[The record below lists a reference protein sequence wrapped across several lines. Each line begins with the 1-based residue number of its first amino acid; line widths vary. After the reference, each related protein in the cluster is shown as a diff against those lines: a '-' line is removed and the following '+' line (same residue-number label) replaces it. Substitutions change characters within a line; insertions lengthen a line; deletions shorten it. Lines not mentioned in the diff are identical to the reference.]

1 MAASGAGATLEAA
14 AVEATVSINTIIAAE
29 GGSANR
35 RAFRVGRTRPA
46 EGDIAAASAAANRL
60 TDAIITIEPATTLGS
75 GGAATALIAA
85 AIQRSIAGNAIVI
98 TEYRSSY
105 LAALARIGALATE
118 SDGPAAATRGSTD
131 SARAAQTTAA
141 DRVAIARTT
150 IVVTAVQLAVGVDPV
165 RSADRGPRRL
175 AALSGL
181 RAFRAERQP

>member
-29 GGSANR
+29 GGSANG

-60 TDAIITIEPATTLGS
+60 TDAVITIEPATTLGS
-75 GGAATALIAA
+75 GGAAAALIAA
-85 AIQRSIAGNAIVI
+85 AVQRTIAGDPIVI
-98 TEYRSSY
+98 TEDRSSY
-105 LAALARIGALATE
+105 LTALARLGALATE
-118 SDGPAAATRGSTD
+118 PDGPATTRGSTD

-150 IVVTAVQLAVGVDPV
+150 IVV
-165 RSADRGPRRL
+165 
-175 AALSGL
+175 
-181 RAFRAERQP
+181 